1 MTEKIQRRSAITIM
15 ARLIVLLGKLVP
27 VMVLA
32 VTFGVVGFLMATALG
47 VLGGIG
53 LMDLIAVREGVT
65 AGIATGGY
73 PFAGLSLPGIVTALI
88 VFAVLRSFLQY
99 AEQLCNHFIAFKILA
114 RIRHMVFAKMRQLA
128 PAKLEQKQQGDLVA
142 MVTSDI
148 ELLEVFYAHTIS
160 PILIAVLTCAVL
172 IGFQAM
178 IHPLFAVIALIC
190 YLAVGVAVPMV
201 AANRGRTASA
211 NVRGELAAVN
221 SFFLESL
228 TGIREL
234 LQYRQAHKRIETA
247 DRMTRAVVQKQT
259 SLKKDTGM
267 VTAVVDGIIII
278 GAASVLGVTLLLS
291 QNGYVN
297 IAQGFIATLTLIGSF
312 GPVAAL
318 AGLGTTLLPT
328 LAAGDRILNLLE
340 EEPQVVENLDGEAV
354 DFDTVSLEHVSFSY
368 GDNQV
373 LDDLSLTVKPGHI
386 LGIAGESGRGKSTI
400 LKLMMRFWDVQ
411 SGRVMVDGVD
421 IRRVRTEQIS
431 RQVAYMTQ
439 QTTLFTGT
447 IGDNIRIG
455 KPEATE
461 EELIAACRR
470 ASIYELIETLP
481 QGFDTWVTEL
491 GENFSGGERQRI
503 GLARCLLSDHRLLLL
518 DEPTSNLDRMNE
530 AIILRALKQ
539 ETAGKTV
546 VLVSHRASTLAIADE
561 ILHL

>member
-15 ARLIVLLGKLVP
+15 ARLIVLLGRLVP

-32 VTFGVVGFLMATALG
+32 VTFGVVGFLLATALG

-53 LMDLIAVREGVT
+53 VMDLIGAKTVSAGM
-65 AGIATGGY
+65 AGIGGY
-73 PFAGLSLPGIVTALI
+73 PFAELTVSTVITALI

-178 IHPLFAVIALIC
+178 IYPLFAVIAFLC
-190 YLAVGVAVPMV
+190 YLAVGVVVPMI
-201 AANRGRTASA
+201 AAGRGRTASA
-211 NVRGELAAVN
+211 GVRRELGTVN
-221 SFFLESL
+221 AFFLESL

-247 DRMTRAVVQKQT
+247 DQMTRAVVQKQT
-259 SLKKDTGM
+259 ALKKDSGM

-278 GAASVLGVTLLLS
+278 GATAVLGTTLWLS
-291 QNGYVN
+291 RNGSVST
-297 IAQGFIATLTLIGSF
+297 AQGFIATLTLIGSF

-328 LAAGDRILNLLE
+328 LAAGDRILTLLE
-340 EEPQVVENLDGEAV
+340 EKPQVEENHDGETPA
-354 DFDTVSLEHVSFSY
+354 FDTVSFEQVGFAY
-368 GDNQV
+368 EGNQV
-373 LDDLSLTVKPGHI
+373 LSDFSMTLRPGRI

-411 SGRVMVDGVD
+411 SGCVTIDGID

-503 GLARCLLSDHRLLLL
+503 GLARCLLADHRLLLL
-518 DEPTSNLDRMNE
+518 DEPTSNLDRINE

-539 ETAGKTV
+539 ETAGKTI
-546 VLVSHRASTLAIADE
+546 VLVSHRASTLSIADE
-561 ILHL
+561 VLHL